1 MNDLLKNSLVAAA
14 GVAVVSTAAIATN
27 SIASAVAAIGGATF
41 GTLCIR
47 SEEDKKA
54 RKREEAIRVATAF
67 KSFYE
72 RNKGVIVPE
81 EISFFADIDL
91 PTATVFLDALAE
103 SQNGQKLSVNNTVA
117 YAFPHTE
124 NVLDTFTKNSQAWVE
139 SRTQPVLAENQAL
152 KQQIMMI
159 QAQMQAQAMAKQ
171 QMPAYTPE
179 PQVVQQTPST
189 DIDPWKNLL

>member
-14 GVAVVSTAAIATN
+14 GVAVISTAAIATN
-27 SIASAVAAIGGATF
+27 SIASALAAIGGATF
-41 GTLCIR
+41 GTLCTR

-81 EISFFADIDL
+81 ELSFFADIDL

-103 SQNGQKLSVNNTVA
+103 SQNGQKLNVNNIVA

-124 NVLDTFTKNSQAWVE
+124 NVLDTLTKNSQAWVE

-159 QAQMQAQAMAKQ
+159 QAQMQAQAMANQ
-171 QMPAYTPE
+171 QMPAYTPD

-189 DIDPWKNLL
+189 TVDPWKNLL

>member
-1 MNDLLKNSLVAAA
+1 M
-14 GVAVVSTAAIATN
+14 
-27 SIASAVAAIGGATF
+27 
-41 GTLCIR
+41 
-47 SEEDKKA
+47 
-54 RKREEAIRVATAF
+54 
-67 KSFYE
+67 
-72 RNKGVIVPE
+72 IVPE

-124 NVLDTFTKNSQAWVE
+124 NVLDTLTKNSQAWVE

-152 KQQIMMI
+152 KQQMMMI

-179 PQVVQQTPST
+179 PQVVQQTTST
-189 DIDPWKNLL
+189 DVDPWKNLL

>member
-124 NVLDTFTKNSQAWVE
+124 NVLDTLTKNSQAWVE

-179 PQVVQQTPST
+179 PQVVQQTTST
-189 DIDPWKNLL
+189 GVDPWKNLL

>member
-14 GVAVVSTAAIATN
+14 GVAVVSTAAVATN

-47 SEEDKKA
+47 SEENKKA

-103 SQNGQKLSVNNTVA
+103 SQNGQKLSINNTVA

-124 NVLDTFTKNSQAWVE
+124 NVLDTLTKNSQAWVE

-152 KQQIMMI
+152 KQQMMMI

-179 PQVVQQTPST
+179 PQVVQQATST
-189 DIDPWKNLL
+189 DVDPWKNLL

>member
-124 NVLDTFTKNSQAWVE
+124 NVLDTLTKNSQAWVE

>member
-47 SEEDKKA
+47 SEENKKA

-124 NVLDTFTKNSQAWVE
+124 NVLDTLTKNSQAWVE

-152 KQQIMMI
+152 KQQMMMI

-179 PQVVQQTPST
+179 PQVVQQTTST
-189 DIDPWKNLL
+189 DVDPWKNLL

>member
-47 SEEDKKA
+47 SEENKKA

-124 NVLDTFTKNSQAWVE
+124 NVLDTLTKNSQAWVE

-152 KQQIMMI
+152 KQQMMMI

-179 PQVVQQTPST
+179 PQVVQQATST
-189 DIDPWKNLL
+189 DVDPWKNLL

>member
-27 SIASAVAAIGGATF
+27 SISSAVAAIGGATF

-47 SEEDKKA
+47 SEENKKA

-124 NVLDTFTKNSQAWVE
+124 NVLDTLTKNSQAWVE
-139 SRTQPVLAENQAL
+139 SRTQPILAENQAL
-152 KQQIMMI
+152 KQQMMMI

-179 PQVVQQTPST
+179 PQVVQQTTST
-189 DIDPWKNLL
+189 DVDPWKNLL

>member
-27 SIASAVAAIGGATF
+27 SISSAVAAIGGATF

-47 SEEDKKA
+47 SEENKKA

-124 NVLDTFTKNSQAWVE
+124 NVLDTLTKNSQAWVE

-152 KQQIMMI
+152 KQQMMMI

-179 PQVVQQTPST
+179 PQVVQQTTST
-189 DIDPWKNLL
+189 DVDPWKNLL

>member
-47 SEEDKKA
+47 SEENKKA

-124 NVLDTFTKNSQAWVE
+124 NVLDTLTKNSQAWVE

-152 KQQIMMI
+152 KQQMMMI

-179 PQVVQQTPST
+179 PQVVQQTTST
-189 DIDPWKNLL
+189 GVDPWKNLL

>member
-47 SEEDKKA
+47 SEENKKA

-124 NVLDTFTKNSQAWVE
+124 NVLDTLTKNSQAWVE
-139 SRTQPVLAENQAL
+139 SRTQPILAENQAL
-152 KQQIMMI
+152 KQQMMMI

-179 PQVVQQTPST
+179 PQVVQQTTST
-189 DIDPWKNLL
+189 DVDPWKNLL

>member
-27 SIASAVAAIGGATF
+27 SISSAVAAIGGATF

-47 SEEDKKA
+47 SEENKKA

-124 NVLDTFTKNSQAWVE
+124 NVLDTLTKNSQAWVE

>member
-47 SEEDKKA
+47 SEENKKA

-124 NVLDTFTKNSQAWVE
+124 NVLDTLTKNSQAWVE

-152 KQQIMMI
+152 KQQMMMI

-179 PQVVQQTPST
+179 PQVVQQTTST
-189 DIDPWKNLL
+189 DVDPWKNML

>member
-14 GVAVVSTAAIATN
+14 GVAVVGTAAIATN

-47 SEEDKKA
+47 SEENKKA

-91 PTATVFLDALAE
+91 PTVTVFLDALAE

-124 NVLDTFTKNSQAWVE
+124 NVLDTLTKNSQAWVE

-152 KQQIMMI
+152 KQQMMMI

-179 PQVVQQTPST
+179 PQVVQQATST
-189 DIDPWKNLL
+189 DVDPWKNLL

>member
-72 RNKGVIVPE
+72 RNKGMIVPE

-91 PTATVFLDALAE
+91 PAATVFLDALAE
-103 SQNGQKLSVNNTVA
+103 SQNGQKLIVNNTVA

-124 NVLDTFTKNSQAWVE
+124 NVLDTLTKNSQAWVE
-139 SRTQPVLAENQAL
+139 SRTQPVLAENEAL

-159 QAQMQAQAMAKQ
+159 QAQMQAQAMARQ

-189 DIDPWKNLL
+189 DIDPWKNML